1 MGKLFGPTPDRWQSH
16 ANSVGSGTLRFWQ
29 GRSDMGNQKTIKA
42 WVLALAGG
50 ALIILSIFTSELLVM
65 FEESELS
72 KIEALLNEDRL
83 RSNEMKEL
91 KRYAELMDRVSQI
104 VNSIDDDHIDSADA
118 RYKIKIIDEYLV
130 SMHLLDAAVSAD
142 ENVLGDF
149 FNYAESIL
157 ERGLEGDAEALDE
170 LRSFQFAMKERYIT
184 HWESIERRIFERQM
198 TISSHEYQIQMYR
211 SGSAVLQ
218 LLGLVLILIK
228 DVPTRRIVE

>member
-1 MGKLFGPTPDRWQSH
+1 
-16 ANSVGSGTLRFWQ
+16 
-29 GRSDMGNQKTIKA
+29 MGNQKTIKA